1 MTYALAWPLQKA
13 VFERLSADPAVS
25 AAVGG
30 RIHDGAPQQKAAGAD
45 EGLYL
50 ILGDDQAVDW
60 SSAERAGA
68 GHLVGISVIA
78 PKRSFAEAK
87 AVAGA
92 ISDVLLGAP
101 LALERGQAVLV
112 SFQSARTKREERDT
126 LRRIDLRFRVLV
138 EDTA

>member
-13 VFERLSADPAVS
+13 VYERLAADPAV
-25 AAVGG
+25 AAATGG
-30 RIHDGAPQQKAAGAD
+30 RIHDGAPQERTPGAE
-45 EGLYL
+45 EGIYL
-50 ILGDDQAVDW
+50 MLGDDQASDW

-68 GHLVGISVIA
+68 GHLVGVSVVA
-78 PKRSFAEAK
+78 PRRSFGEAK

-92 ISDVLLGAP
+92 VSDALLGAP
-101 LALERGQAVLV
+101 LALERGRAVLV
-112 SFQSARTKREERDT
+112 SFVSARTKREERDT